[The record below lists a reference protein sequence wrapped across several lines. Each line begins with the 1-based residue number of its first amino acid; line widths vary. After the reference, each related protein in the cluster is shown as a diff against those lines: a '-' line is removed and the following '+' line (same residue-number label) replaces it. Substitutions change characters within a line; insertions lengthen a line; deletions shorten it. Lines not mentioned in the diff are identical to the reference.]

1 MNTDQSLPTTQT
13 KHSLTIDWEDVKPKS
28 SSQGQLMFRRFRKH
42 KLAVAGLVVLCL
54 FYAVAVFNGFVATSD
69 PAKRNSSYV
78 YAPPTLPRFIDHE
91 GNFHF
96 RPFVYGLKS
105 RIDPDTWERVY
116 EIDHE
121 KRHSLSLFVRG
132 DKYRILGVFE
142 SDLHL
147 FGTADGAPLFLL
159 GTDSL
164 GRDMYS
170 RIVAGTSIS
179 LTIGL
184 IGVFLSLV
192 LGLLIGGL
200 SGLVGGTTDLVIQR
214 IIEILA
220 SIPQIPFWMALSAT
234 VPASWSPVQTYFA
247 ITIVLSLLSWTRV
260 ARVVR
265 GKFLALREADFVMA
279 AYAMGAGNWWVII
292 RHLIPNFLSYV
303 LVTVTLTIPGMILG
317 ETSLSF
323 LGIGLKPPAIS
334 WGILLQQAQNMRTIA
349 LRPWLLLP
357 GVFVVIAVLAFN
369 FVGDGL
375 RDAADPYT
383 SNRF

>member
-1 MNTDQSLPTTQT
+1 
-13 KHSLTIDWEDVKPKS
+13 
-28 SSQGQLMFRRFRKH
+28 
-42 KLAVAGLVVLCL
+42 
-54 FYAVAVFNGFVATSD
+54 
-69 PAKRNSSYV
+69 
-78 YAPPTLPRFIDHE
+78 
-91 GNFHF
+91 
-96 RPFVYGLKS
+96 
-105 RIDPDTWERVY
+105 
-116 EIDHE
+116 
-121 KRHSLSLFVRG
+121 
-132 DKYRILGVFE
+132 
-142 SDLHL
+142 
-147 FGTADGAPLFLL
+147 
-159 GTDSL
+159 
-164 GRDMYS
+164 
-170 RIVAGTSIS
+170 
-179 LTIGL
+179 
-184 IGVFLSLV
+184 
-192 LGLLIGGL
+192 LLIGGL